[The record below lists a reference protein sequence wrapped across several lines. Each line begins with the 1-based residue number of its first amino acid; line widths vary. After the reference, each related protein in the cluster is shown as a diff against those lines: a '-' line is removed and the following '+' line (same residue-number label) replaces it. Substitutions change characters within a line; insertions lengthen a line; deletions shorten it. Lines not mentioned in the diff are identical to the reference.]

1 MATATFS
8 EKSRSLLTRLL
19 ATVAIVCVYVFGSLA
34 TAGVMMTSGA
44 TNAEARG
51 RRGRRGRGGRRG
63 RRGRGSRR
71 GRRGRR
77 GRGIY
82 YGGSY
87 CSLQRIR
94 CADVYGWGS
103 GGYYRCVWRRGC

>member
-1 MATATFS
+1 MTSATLTAKPGS
-8 EKSRSLLTRLL
+8 VLTRLL

-34 TAGVMMTSGA
+34 AAGAVMTFGV
-44 TNAEARG
+44 TKAEAG
-51 RRGRRGRGGRRG
+51 RAEGGAEDG
-63 RRGRGSRR
+63 DGA
-71 GRRGRR
+71 

-94 CADVYGWGS
+94 CADIYGWGS
-103 GGYYRCVWRRGC
+103 RAYYRCTWRRGC